1 MATVKAVRKD
11 NSAEARQTRKKSRQ
25 VYKGKKA
32 KILQKARQSYKLLTP
47 KEKIIHRAHSLM
59 LEAMRHGATEA
70 EGKKI
75 EREYIKRAR
84 NKGALH
90 AKHGKLSER
99 RKQAAEAQRDVRAKL
114 KAEAE
119 AERTRHKKA
128 LEKISKLK
136 KKPEEKAKLK
146 QAEKQEHAKAIATL
160 AKHRKQATASHRKT
174 MENLKKVGAKL
185 RKPSFKD
192 HISNYK
198 ERSISKTGK
207 RLVTEKAGGAANKA
221 EKPRVTSKQLNDA
234 AEAPV
239 KKRGRPAGS
248 KNKPKAEAAPAA
260 APAKR
265 GRKPKAAPA
274 AAPAAEAPKKRGRKP
289 KAAAAPAAEAPVKKR
304 GRPAGSKNKPKAEAA
319 PAAAPAKRGRK
330 PKAAATPA
338 APAKKAGR
346 TPKQPHWSGKGRK
359 SAEVKAWEAK
369 TGKKATGTTAAKP
382 AAAKPAA
389 AKAPKKAAT
398 KPAAKPKAAAKPAA
412 EPKAA
417 PKAAAKGG
425 AAKKKPLNF

>member
-70 EGKKI
+70 EAKKI
-75 EREYIKRAR
+75 EREYLKRAR

-90 AKHGKLSER
+90 AKHGKLTER

-119 AERTRHKKA
+119 AERTRHSKA

-136 KKPEEKAKLK
+136 KKPEEKARLK

-160 AKHRKQATASHRKT
+160 ATHRKQATTSHRKL

-198 ERSISKTGK
+198 ERPISKTGK

-221 EKPRVTSKQLNDA
+221 EKPRVTSKQLNEA

-248 KNKPKAEAAPAA
+248 KNKPKAEAAEA
-260 APAKR
+260 APAKAAKTGGSVKKESAR
-265 GRKPKAAPA
+265 GRQHAPHGLKADGTPAKKPGRKPKAE
-274 AAPAAEAPKKRGRKP
+274 AAPAEAPVKKRGRPAGSKNKP
-289 KAAAAPAAEAPVKKR
+289 KAEAAEAPVKKR

-319 PAAAPAKRGRK
+319 EAP
-330 PKAAATPA
+330 
-338 APAKKAGR
+338 
-346 TPKQPHWSGKGRK
+346 
-359 SAEVKAWEAK
+359 VK
-369 TGKKATGTTAAKP
+369 
-382 AAAKPAA
+382 
-389 AKAPKKAAT
+389 
-398 KPAAKPKAAAKPAA
+398 KPAAKAAQ
-412 EPKAA
+412 
-417 PKAAAKGG
+417 GG
-425 AAKKKPLNF
+425 ATKKKPLAFNG